1 MRSKA
6 DWAAAGM
13 GAAAGLL
20 VMLAASYLGNALL
33 WLADR
38 AGLGGGGAGA
48 AAVLALSLLAGELT
62 AGYTGGRLGKAAPP
76 GRAGSM
82 AALGLYGVVA
92 ALSLAGGSP
101 AGPWTLLL
109 FGGLAAAVGYGGGVL
124 GGRPRRR

>member
-38 AGLGGGGAGA
+38 TGRDGGGAGA
-48 AAVLALSLLAGELT
+48 AALALSLLAGELT

-124 GGRPRRR
+124 GGRSRRR

>member
-62 AGYTGGRLGKAAPP
+62 AGYTGGRLGREAPP

-109 FGGLAAAVGYGGGVL
+109 FGGLAAAVGYGGGVW

>member
-38 AGLGGGGAGA
+38 AEGAGA
-48 AAVLALSLLAGELT
+48 AAALALSLLAGELT
-62 AGYTGGRLGKAAPP
+62 AGYTGGRLSKAAPP
-76 GRAGSM
+76 GRAGST
-82 AALGLYGVVA
+82 AALGLYGMVA

-124 GGRPRRR
+124 GGRSRRR